1 MRRFGWLAAAATAL
15 VATVLSPREA
25 DADTMDPALARLV
38 TDQNCRTPGP
48 QGGLYYNPSS
58 GYTRC
63 GTDDAAFAK
72 LIAQWGFAF
81 APTAMHPARSTGYG
95 GFDLAIEGAYTNI
108 SKDESFWRLG
118 TQGKQDP
125 TSGLFSVQNTSPD
138 QFIQVYTLKTRY
150 GFAPLSLPLGLL
162 GLELGTKI
170 GFQANSNIGM
180 LGADVRIALLEGF
193 RKGWPAIFPDLAV
206 GGSVTTT
213 TGNPEF
219 QMTVAGADAQISKP
233 IPIGGTMIITP
244 YVGYSFVRIFGDSG
258 LIDLTPNTD
267 ALNYCGYQGNNTP
280 GMDQAETGKPYY
292 DGQPVCGAGT
302 SADFNNTAVFDP
314 VRMTRHRIDAGLQF
328 RFQMVRIGAHFVT
341 DVVDPAAAN
350 QDNGSMI
357 TRLDPMDSSKTITEN
372 KFQGLPKQYTLA
384 FDVGLVL

>member
-1 MRRFGWLAAAATAL
+1 MRRFGWLAAAAAAL
-15 VATVLSPREA
+15 VATVLEPREA

-38 TDQNCRTPGP
+38 TDQNCRTPGA

-58 GYTRC
+58 GYARC

-72 LIAQWGFAF
+72 LIAQWGFAL

-108 SKDESFWRLG
+108 DKDASFWQLG

-125 TSGLFSVQNTSPD
+125 TNKRFSVINTSPD
-138 QFIQVYTLKTRY
+138 QFIQVYNLKTRY

-162 GLELGTKI
+162 GVELGTKI

-193 RKGWPAIFPDLAV
+193 RKGWPAIFPDIAV
-206 GGSVTTT
+206 GGSVTTI

-219 QMTVAGADAQISKP
+219 QMTVAGADGQISKP
-233 IPIGGTMIITP
+233 IPIGGTVVITP
-244 YVGYSFVRIFGDSG
+244 YVGYSFIRIFGDSS

-267 ALNYCGYQGNNTP
+267 ALNYCGYQGSNTSATP
-280 GMDQAETGKPYY
+280 DGNKPYR
-292 DGQPVCGAGT
+292 DGQPVCGAGVGT

-341 DVVDPAAAN
+341 DVIDPAEAN
-350 QDNGSMI
+350 TDEGSMI
-357 TRLDPMDSSKTITEN
+357 LRPDPNNPGQTISEN